1 MSRII
6 SFLRDVIL
14 WSYER
19 GTPQYDVLCALILV
33 FIFLTP
39 RQVFRDWPVINNPQ
53 QFKFGEQIVY
63 TLDEQGNPVLN
74 ISTQL
79 VPAVSDVERV
89 RTLVQGQLQRTLNR
103 PISIANIRPIQGE
116 NGETIGYSIWLSR
129 EGSTTF

>member
-1 MSRII
+1 
-6 SFLRDVIL
+6 
-14 WSYER
+14 
-19 GTPQYDVLCALILV
+19 
-33 FIFLTP
+33 
-39 RQVFRDWPVINNPQ
+39 
-53 QFKFGEQIVY
+53 
-63 TLDEQGNPVLN
+63 
-74 ISTQL
+74 